1 MPRLAIPTVV
11 ARGEAGGTVRGP
23 MASGVDVRGLMAGA
37 GAFAAGADKAREDME
52 VRRLKLQEDE
62 ALSLAQNT
70 LSDGRLKFMQR
81 LEEAK
86 TSAPEGAP
94 GFTAGV
100 TKEVAA
106 WQKEAEAGI
115 PELAKRYFQ
124 QQSLALREQ
133 VNARAFD
140 FEMGAREKKV
150 VRDVSAGADSD
161 AALLATDPDQL
172 TDVLASRSALV
183 SSLSL
188 APETK
193 RDLLDGLRKRLVGV
207 AGMTLAEKNP
217 GATLK
222 ALNDPQAHKVFGL
235 MTGEQLMQ
243 VRRAAEQ
250 EMQRGSI
257 EVRHAMT
264 QRTQDVQRMALDGQ
278 SIPANFAPT
287 VEQFAA
293 AGLSADQHRAQVGA
307 YVDIAQDIQA
317 MRVST
322 PQARAQIIDANTP
335 PAGAGYADKRRMQ
348 EFLIQAA
355 RGIEKQLDEDPAAYA
370 SSATPKVAQ
379 FRALM
384 NRTLADKAMPP
395 GDKAAAV
402 DLYARTAMAEQ
413 ERLGAARPRLLVKA
427 EAEAIVQQFT
437 QMKEGGQSSAD
448 IVANLEQQWGKWW
461 PTVYGQLAADEKL
474 PPAALVIPNMADR
487 GARARLAALSTVTLA
502 DMKKWLPDGEAKDVR
517 DSLLS
522 KFQGPAYSFMSQ
534 GPNGGSTL
542 TTIMDQAEKLA
553 IHYRKTGAPVGDAAE
568 QAFKE
573 TLGHAYTFKKT
584 YRVPNNERPDLVSD
598 GADAVMSDLI
608 KDVQP
613 FAADP
618 TMKPDEA
625 KRQTLDAIKAS
636 GEWVTADDEKGLQL
650 VARDRIG
657 MLHRVRHPD
666 GRPVFYSWDF
676 LRHQA
681 MEKKTVDEMSGERR
695 QHLGGQGS
703 R

>member
-23 MASGVDVRGLMAGA
+23 MASGVDVRGLMAGVDR
-37 GAFAAGADKAREDME
+37 FAAGADKAREDME

-70 LSDGRLKFMQR
+70 LSDGRLKFLQR

-100 TKEVAA
+100 MKEFDA
-106 WQKEAEAGI
+106 WRTQTEAGA
-115 PELAKRYFQ
+115 PELAKRYMQ
-124 QQSLALREQ
+124 QQATALREQ
-133 VNARAFD
+133 LNLRAFD

-150 VRDVSAGADSD
+150 VRDFMAGADTD
-161 AALLATDPDQL
+161 AALVATDPGQL
-172 TDVLASRSALV
+172 TDVLASRLALG
-183 SSLSL
+183 SSLGVSPD
-188 APETK
+188 AK
-193 RDLLDGLRKRLVGV
+193 REMLDGVRKRLAGV
-207 AGMTLAEKNP
+207 AGMRLAETEP

-257 EVRHAMT
+257 EVRQALT
-264 QRTQDVQRMALDGQ
+264 ERVKDVQRMTLDGTPP
-278 SIPANFAPT
+278 PANFAPT

-317 MRVST
+317 LRVST

-355 RGIEKQLDEDPAAYA
+355 RGVEKQLDEDPAAYA

-413 ERLGAARPRLLVKA
+413 ERLGAARPRLLVKG

-448 IVANLEQQWGKWW
+448 IVASLEQQWGKWW
-461 PTVYGQLAADEKL
+461 STVYGQLASDEKL

-487 GARARLAALSTVTLA
+487 GARARLASLSAMKDA
-502 DMKKWLPDGEAKDVR
+502 DLKAMLPEGEARDVR
-517 DSLLS
+517 VALQS
-522 KFQGPAYSFMSQ
+522 KFGDAASSFLTQ
-534 GPNGGSTL
+534 GPNGASTVA
-542 TTIMDQAEKLA
+542 TVMGQAEKLA
-553 IHYRKTGAPVGDAAE
+553 LFYKASGKSTGDAAK
-568 QAFKE
+568 QAFEE

-584 YRVPNNERPDLVSD
+584 YRVPNAERPDLVGD
-598 GADAVMSDLI
+598 GADAALRSVIESVM
-608 KDVQP
+608 P

-618 TMKPDEA
+618 TMKPEDA
-625 KRQTLDAIKAS
+625 QRQTMDAVKSS
-636 GEWVTADDEKGLQL
+636 GEWVTSDDERGLSL
-650 VARDRIG
+650 VARDRVG
-657 MLHRVRHPD
+657 TVHRVRHPD
-666 GRPVFYSWDF
+666 GRPVFFSWDS
-676 LRHQA
+676 LRAIA
-681 MEKKTVDEMSGERR
+681 MDEKSV
-695 QHLGGQGS
+695 QGLS
-703 R
+703 AVTGPRPIKKP